1 MTLRIGVDARTV
13 LLERPTGVERVAHHF
28 IESLARTAP
37 ATQEFRF
44 YVDRDLGER
53 RASAPRVDYRVVP
66 DRSGPLRALG
76 DFWMAWTMR
85 GVMER
90 DGLDAFVSLNTKF
103 PFSSKPCFTAVH
115 GLEWYFCPAE
125 YRLAE
130 RVRQWTWFQLSTR
143 YCAGL
148 ITFAQHTLGDIRR
161 VRPASSVPTCVVPE
175 GIHPLFRRL
184 ETGERDPAT
193 LVRLGV
199 RAPYVLSVCSHEPR
213 KNLDALIRAFSRAVG
228 QHDLPH
234 QLVLVGRAGHGSRR
248 LDEEIAR
255 SGVSERVLRTGY
267 VSDED
272 LLQIYNHADL
282 FVYPSKYEGFGLPLV
297 EAMACGLPIVTSNTS
312 SMKEVAGDAA
322 VLIDPHSERDLE
334 AGITRCLADEAL
346 RERLAAVGAVRAREF
361 TWDGMTRG
369 ICGFLEERLG
379 AR

>member
-1 MTLRIGVDARTV
+1 MTLRIGVDARTI
-13 LLERPTGVERVAHHF
+13 LLEKPTGVERVAHHF
-28 IESLARTAP
+28 IESLSRIAP
-37 ATQEFRF
+37 AHQEFRF
-44 YVDRDLGER
+44 YVDREPGAR
-53 RASAPRVDYRVVP
+53 RDAAPDVDYEVVP

-90 DGLDAFVSLNTKF
+90 DGLDAFLSLNTKF
-103 PFSSKPCFTAVH
+103 PFSRKPCFTAVH

-143 YCAGL
+143 YCSGL
-148 ITFAQHTLGDIRR
+148 ITFAEHTREDIRR
-161 VRPASSVPTCVVPE
+161 VRPTSTVPTCVVPE

-184 ETGERDPAT
+184 GADERSPAA
-193 LVRLGV
+193 LERLGV

-213 KNLDALIRAFSRAVG
+213 KNLDALIRAFARAVTER
-228 QHDLPH
+228 DLPH

-248 LDEEIAR
+248 LDEAIAQ
-255 SGVSERVLRTGY
+255 SGAGDRVLRTGY

-297 EAMACGLPIVTSNTS
+297 EAMACGVAIVTSNTS

-322 VLIDPHSERDLE
+322 VLIDPHSERDLQD
-334 AGITRCLADEAL
+334 AIARCLTDRAL
-346 RERLAAVGAVRAREF
+346 RERLAEAGTARSSAF

-369 ICGFLEERLG
+369 ICDFLDERLG